1 LLTARRGD
9 AMEASFDFRN
19 LFVLDLANNHQGS
32 VDHGLEVIRRHAEV
46 VHKHGVRAAIKFQ
59 FRDLDTFIH
68 PSHACESN
76 NKHIPRFLSTQL
88 GQKNYGRLLDEVR
101 QQGLYAMC
109 TPFDEASA
117 ALIGA
122 MGFDLIKVASCSAK
136 DWPLI
141 EAVAETNLPVVFSTG
156 GLEIHDVDN
165 LVVFGEHRA
174 LNLALMHC
182 VSIYPTPPEACNL
195 LNIAMLRERYPSMC
209 IGWSTHE
216 QPDTVAP
223 VQMAVAYGALLF
235 ERHIG
240 VANEVVKL
248 NAYSA
253 TPEQIDRWFEAW
265 KMAQT
270 LAGAFDRQKALDIE
284 VDALRSLQRGIFAT
298 RPLKAGDLLEREDVF
313 FAMPIQVGQ
322 LDSGQFGGGIVLRN
336 DVEQGGPL
344 LAGEVILPEL
354 SDGQKLKR
362 YVHQIRAILNI
373 AGIKLGPEFYVEY
386 SHHYGIPNF
395 GRTGCV
401 LIDCVNREYCK
412 KILVQLPGQSHPYHF
427 HRLKEETF
435 QVLWGEMYLTIDG
448 EERLLRPGAT
458 AVVLPGAWHKFR
470 TERGCVVEEISTT
483 HHNNDSVYKDSAIN
497 KLPREERKTVVK
509 HWGRFEIN

>member
-1 LLTARRGD
+1 
-9 AMEASFDFRN
+9 MEASFDFRN

-32 VDHGLEVIRRHAEV
+32 VEHGLEVIRRHAEV

-59 FRDLDTFIH
+59 FRDLDSFIH
-68 PSHACESN
+68 PNHARDSN
-76 NKHIPRFLSTQL
+76 NKHIPRFLSTRLSRQDF
-88 GQKNYGRLLDEVR
+88 GRLFDEVKR
-101 QQGLYAMC
+101 QGMYTMC

-117 ALIGA
+117 NLIVE

-141 EAVAETNLPVVFSTG
+141 ETVAETNLPAVFSTG
-156 GLEIHDVDN
+156 GLEIQDVDN

-195 LNIAMLRERYPSMC
+195 LNIAMLRKRYPSIC

-216 QPDTVAP
+216 DPDATAP

-240 VANEVVKL
+240 VATDAIKL

-253 TPEQIDRWFEAW
+253 TPDQTGRWLDAW
-265 KMAQT
+265 ELAQA
-270 LAGAFDRQKALDIE
+270 LAGSYERKNALAE
-284 VDALRSLQRGIFAT
+284 EAEALRSLQRGVFAK
-298 RPLKAGDLLEREDVF
+298 RPLKAGELLEREDVF
-313 FAMPIQVGQ
+313 FAMPMQDGQ
-322 LDSGQFGGGIVLRN
+322 LDSGRFGGGIVLTKDIDQDGALMEN
-336 DVEQGGPL
+336 N
-344 LAGEVILPEL
+344 AILPEL

-435 QVLWGEMYLTIDG
+435 QVLWGEMYLDIGGD
-448 EERLLRPGAT
+448 ERLLRPGDT

-483 HHNNDSVYKDSAIN
+483 HHNNDSVYKDPSIN
-497 KLPREERKTVVK
+497 KLPREERKTIVK
-509 HWGRFEIN
+509 HWGRFEIA

>member
-1 LLTARRGD
+1 
-9 AMEASFDFRN
+9 MEANFDFRN

-32 VDHGLEVIRRHAEV
+32 VEHGLEVIRRHANA
-46 VHKHGVRAAIKFQ
+46 VHKHGVRAAVKFQ
-59 FRDLDTFIH
+59 FRDLETFVH
-68 PSHACESN
+68 PSHAHAST
-76 NKHIPRFLSTQL
+76 NKHIPRFLATRLSRDD
-88 GQKNYGRLLDEVR
+88 YGKLFDEVKR
-101 QQGLYAMC
+101 QGLYTMS
-109 TPFDEASA
+109 TPFDESSA
-117 ALIGA
+117 TTIAE

-156 GLEIHDVDN
+156 GLEIADVDN
-165 LVVFGEHRA
+165 LVMFGEHRA

-195 LNIAMLRERYPSMC
+195 MNIAMLRKRYPSTC

-216 QPDTVAP
+216 DPDAVAP
-223 VQMAVAYGALLF
+223 VQMAAAYGALLF

-240 VANEVVKL
+240 LPTDTIKL
-248 NAYSA
+248 NAYSS
-253 TPEQIDRWFEAW
+253 TPEQTDRWIEAW
-265 KMAQT
+265 KIAQC
-270 LAGAFDRQKALDIE
+270 LAGAYDRKPALAE
-284 VDALRSLQRGIFAT
+284 EAEALRSLQRGVFAKK
-298 RPLKAGDLLEREDVF
+298 PLKAGDLLEREDVF
-313 FAMPIQVGQ
+313 FAMPMQEGQ
-322 LDSGQFGGGIVLRN
+322 LDSGRFVGGIILTQ
-336 DVEQGGPL
+336 DVSPDGPL
-344 LAGEVILPEL
+344 MENGLILPEL

-362 YVHQIRAILNI
+362 YVHQIRAVLNI

-435 QVLWGEMYLTIDG
+435 QVLWGEVFLDIDG
-448 EERLLRPGAT
+448 EERVLRPGDT

-470 TERGCVVEEISTT
+470 TDRGCVVEEISTT
-483 HHNNDSVYKDSAIN
+483 HHNNDSVYKDPAIN
-497 KLPREERKTVVK
+497 KLAREERKTVVK

>member
-1 LLTARRGD
+1 
-9 AMEASFDFRN
+9 MEASFDFRN

-32 VDHGLEVIRRHAEV
+32 VEHGLEVIRQHAEV
-46 VHKHGVRAAIKFQ
+46 VRKHGVRAAIKFQ
-59 FRDLDTFIH
+59 FRDLDSFIH
-68 PSHACESN
+68 PRHARDSN
-76 NKHIPRFLSTQL
+76 NKHIPRFLST
-88 GQKNYGRLLDEVR
+88 RLSQQDYERLFDEVR
-101 QQGLYAMC
+101 RQELYTMC

-117 ALIGA
+117 ALIA
-122 MGFDLIKVASCSAK
+122 EMGFDVIKVASCSAK

-141 EAVAETNLPVVFSTG
+141 ETVAETNLPVVFSTG
-156 GLEIHDVDN
+156 GLEIADVDN

-182 VSIYPTPPEACNL
+182 VSIYPTPPEAFNL
-195 LNIAMLRERYPSMC
+195 LNIAMLRKRYPSIC

-216 QPDTVAP
+216 DPNATTP
-223 VQMAVAYGALLF
+223 IQMAVAYGALLF
-235 ERHIG
+235 ERHVG
-240 VANEVVKL
+240 VTTDTIKL

-253 TPEQIDRWFEAW
+253 TPEQTDRWLEAW
-265 KMAQT
+265 KLAQA
-270 LAGAFDRQKALDIE
+270 LAGSHERQKALKE
-284 VDALRSLQRGIFAT
+284 EADALRSLQRGVFAK
-298 RPLKAGDLLEREDVF
+298 RALKVGELLEREDVF
-313 FAMPIQVGQ
+313 LAMPMQEGQ
-322 LDSGQFGGGIVLRN
+322 LDSGRFGGGIIATK
-336 DVEQGGPL
+336 DIDKDGPL
-344 LAGEVILPEL
+344 MEGDVILPEL

-362 YVHQIRAILNI
+362 YVHHVKAILNI

-401 LIDCVNREYCK
+401 LIDCVNRDYCK

-435 QVLWGEMYLTIDG
+435 QVLWGEMYLDLDG
-448 EERLLRPGAT
+448 DERLLRPGDT

-483 HHNNDSVYKDSAIN
+483 HHNNDSVYKDPAIN

-509 HWGRFEIN
+509 HWGRFEIA

>member
-1 LLTARRGD
+1 
-9 AMEASFDFRN
+9 MEASFDYRN

-32 VDHGLEVIRRHAEV
+32 VEHGLDVIRRHAEV
-46 VHKHGVRAAIKFQ
+46 VRKHGVRAAIKFQ

-68 PSHACESN
+68 PSHARESN
-76 NKHIPRFLSTQL
+76 NKHIPRFVSTRLSRQD
-88 GQKNYGRLLDEVR
+88 YGRLLDEVKR
-101 QQGLYAMC
+101 QGLYTMC

-117 ALIGA
+117 ALIA
-122 MGFDLIKVASCSAK
+122 EMGFDLIKVASCSAK

-156 GLEIHDVDN
+156 GLEIQDVDN

-195 LNIAMLRERYPSMC
+195 LNIAMLRKRYPSIC

-216 QPDTVAP
+216 DPDAAAP

-240 VANEVVKL
+240 VATDTIKL

-253 TPEQIDRWFEAW
+253 TPAQTDRWIEAW
-265 KMAQT
+265 KMAQA
-270 LAGAFDRQKALDIE
+270 LAGSYERKPALAE
-284 VDALRSLQRGIFAT
+284 EAEALRSLQRGVFAK
-298 RPLKAGDLLEREDVF
+298 RPLKAGELLEREDVF
-313 FAMPIQVGQ
+313 FAMPMQDSQ
-322 LDSGQFGGGIVLRN
+322 LDSGRFGGGIIATK
-336 DVEQGGPL
+336 DIEPDGPL
-344 LAGEVILPEL
+344 MEADVILPEM

-362 YVHQIRAILNI
+362 YVHHVKAILNI

-395 GRTGCV
+395 ARTGCV

-435 QVLWGEMYLTIDG
+435 QVLWGEMFLDIDG
-448 EERLLRPGAT
+448 EERLLRPGDT

-470 TERGCVVEEISTT
+470 TDRGCVVEEISTT
-483 HHNNDSVYKDSAIN
+483 HHNNDSVYKDAAIN

-509 HWGRFEIN
+509 HWGRFEIA

>member
-1 LLTARRGD
+1 
-9 AMEASFDFRN
+9 MEASFDFRN
-19 LFVLDLANNHQGS
+19 LFILDLANNHQGS
-32 VDHGLEVIRRHAEV
+32 VEHGLEVIRRHAEI
-46 VHKHGVRAAIKFQ
+46 VHKHGVRAVIKFQ
-59 FRDLDTFIH
+59 FRDLDSFIH
-68 PSHACESN
+68 PTHARASA
-76 NKHIPRFLSTQL
+76 NKHIPRFLSTRL
-88 GQKNYGRLLDEVR
+88 SREDFGRLFDEVKR
-101 QQGLYAMC
+101 QGLYTMC
-109 TPFDEASA
+109 TPFDETSA
-117 ALIGA
+117 GLIA
-122 MGFDLIKVASCSAK
+122 EMGFDLIKVASCSAK

-141 EAVAETNLPVVFSTG
+141 ETVSETNLPVVLSTG
-156 GLEIHDVDN
+156 GLEIGDVDN

-195 LNIAMLRERYPSMC
+195 LNIAMLRKRYPSIC

-216 QPDTVAP
+216 DPNAVAP

-240 VANEVVKL
+240 VATDGIKL

-253 TPEQIDRWFEAW
+253 TPEQTDRWLEAW
-265 KMAQT
+265 KLAQA
-270 LAGAFDRQKALDIE
+270 LAGSYERQAALKE
-284 VDALRSLQRGIFAT
+284 EAEALRSLQRGVYAK
-298 RPLKAGDLLEREDVF
+298 RPLKSGDLLEREDVY
-313 FAMPIQVGQ
+313 FAMPIEDGQ
-322 LDSGQFGGGIVLRN
+322 LDSGRFGGGIVLTN
-336 DVEQGGPL
+336 DIEQDRPL
-344 LAGEVILPEL
+344 MESDAILPEL

-435 QVLWGEMYLTIDG
+435 QVLWGEIFLDIDG
-448 EERLLRPGAT
+448 EERLLRPGDT

-483 HHNNDSVYKDSAIN
+483 HHNNDSVYKDPAIN
-497 KLPREERKTVVK
+497 KLAREERKTVVK

>member
-1 LLTARRGD
+1 
-9 AMEASFDFRN
+9 
-19 LFVLDLANNHQGS
+19 
-32 VDHGLEVIRRHAEV
+32 
-46 VHKHGVRAAIKFQ
+46 
-59 FRDLDTFIH
+59 
-68 PSHACESN
+68 
-76 NKHIPRFLSTQL
+76 
-88 GQKNYGRLLDEVR
+88 
-101 QQGLYAMC
+101 
-109 TPFDEASA
+109 
-117 ALIGA
+117 
-122 MGFDLIKVASCSAK
+122 
-136 DWPLI
+136 
-141 EAVAETNLPVVFSTG
+141 VVFSTG
-156 GLEIHDVDN
+156 GLEINDVDN
-165 LVVFGEHRA
+165 LVVFSEHRA

-195 LNIAMLRERYPSMC
+195 LNIAMLRKRYPSIC

-216 QPDTVAP
+216 DPDASAP

-240 VANEVVKL
+240 VATDAIKL

-253 TPEQIDRWFEAW
+253 TPEQTDRWIEAW
-265 KMAQT
+265 KLAQA
-270 LAGAFDRQKALDIE
+270 LAGSYERQEALDE
-284 VDALRSLQRGIFAT
+284 EAGALRSLQRGVFAS
-298 RPLKAGDLLEREDVF
+298 RPLKAGELLERDDVF
-313 FAMPIQVGQ
+313 FAMPMQEGL
-322 LDSGQFGGGIVLRN
+322 LDSGRFGGGIIATK
-336 DVEQGGPL
+336 DIDKDGPL
-344 LAGEVILPEL
+344 MESDVILPEL
-354 SDGQKLKR
+354 SDGQKLKG
-362 YVHQIRAILNI
+362 YVHHVKAILNI

-435 QVLWGEMYLTIDG
+435 QVLWGEMYLDIDG
-448 EERLLRPGAT
+448 DERLLRPGDT

-470 TERGCVVEEISTT
+470 TDRGCVVEEISTT
-483 HHNNDSVYKDSAIN
+483 HHNNDSVYKDSSIN

>member
-1 LLTARRGD
+1 
-9 AMEASFDFRN
+9 MESRFDFRN

-59 FRDLDTFIH
+59 FRELESFVH
-68 PSHACESN
+68 PNHARDSD
-76 NKHIPRFLSTQL
+76 NKHIPRFLAT
-88 GQKNYGRLLDEVR
+88 RLDRQAHERLFEEVKR
-101 QQGLYAMC
+101 QGLYTMC
-109 TPFDEASA
+109 TPFDEASVG
-117 ALIGA
+117 LITE
-122 MGFDLIKVASCSAK
+122 MGFDLIKVASCSAR
-136 DWPLI
+136 DWPLV
-141 EAVAETNLPVVFSTG
+141 ETVADCNVPVVFSTG
-156 GLEIHDVDN
+156 GLEIEDIDN

-174 LNLALMHC
+174 LDIALMHC

-195 LNIAMLRERYPSMC
+195 ANIAMLRKRYPSIC
-209 IGWSTHE
+209 VGWSTHE
-216 QPDTVAP
+216 VPDAVAP

-240 VANEVVKL
+240 LATDGIKL

-253 TPEQIDRWFEAW
+253 TPEQTDRWLQAW
-265 KMAQT
+265 KLAQDMA
-270 LAGAFDRQKALDIE
+270 GSYDRKTALDE
-284 VDALRSLQRGIFAT
+284 EAEALRSLQRGVFAK
-298 RPLKAGDLLEREDVF
+298 RSLKTGDLLEREDVF
-313 FAMPIQVGQ
+313 FAMPVQEGQVN
-322 LDSGQFGGGIVLRN
+322 SGQFRGGIVLTQ
-336 DVEQGGPL
+336 DVGL
-344 LAGEVILPEL
+344 GEALMQEGLILPEL

-362 YVHQIRAILNI
+362 YVHQVKAILNI

-395 GRTGCV
+395 ARTGCV

-412 KILVQLPGQSHPYHF
+412 KILVQLPAQSHPYHF

-435 QVLWGEMYLTIDG
+435 QVLWGEMYLDIDG
-448 EERLLRPGAT
+448 EERLLRPGDT

-470 TERGCVVEEISTT
+470 TDTGCVVEEISTT
-483 HHNNDSVYKDSAIN
+483 HHNNDSVYKDPAIN

>member
-1 LLTARRGD
+1 
-9 AMEASFDFRN
+9 MEATFDFRN
-19 LFVLDLANNHQGS
+19 LFILDLANNHQGS
-32 VDHGLEVIRRHAEV
+32 VEHGLDVIRRHAEV

-59 FRDLDTFIH
+59 FRDLDSFIH
-68 PSHACESN
+68 PN
-76 NKHIPRFLSTQL
+76 YRDGTDNKNASRFLSTQL
-88 GQKNYGRLLDEVR
+88 TQKEFGCLFDEVKR
-101 QQGLYAMC
+101 QGLYTMC
-109 TPFDEASA
+109 TPFDEISVKLVAE
-117 ALIGA
+117 

-141 EAVAETNLPVVFSTG
+141 EAVSESNLPVVFSTG
-156 GLEIHDVDN
+156 GLEIEDIDN
-165 LVVFGEHRA
+165 LVVFAEHRA
-174 LNLALMHC
+174 LDFALMHC
-182 VSIYPTPPEACNL
+182 VSIYPTPPTACNL
-195 LNIAMLRERYPSMC
+195 LNIAMLRKRYPNLC

-216 QPDTVAP
+216 EPDSTAP
-223 VQMAVAYGALLF
+223 IQMAVAYGGLLF

-240 VANEVVKL
+240 VGNDCIKL

-253 TPEQIDRWFEAW
+253 TPEQTDRWLSAW
-265 KMAQT
+265 KEAQT
-270 LAGAFDRQKALDIE
+270 LAGSYDRQKALDQE
-284 VDALRSLQRGIFAT
+284 VVALRSLQRGVFAK
-298 RPLKAGDLLEREDVF
+298 RLLKAGDLLEREDVF
-313 FAMPIQVGQ
+313 FAMPMKGGQ
-322 LDSGQFGGGIVLRN
+322 LDSGRFCGGIVLTKN
-336 DVEQGGPL
+336 LQKDAPL
-344 LAGEVILPEL
+344 MEDDLILPEL

-362 YVHQIRAILNI
+362 YVHQIRAVLNV

-435 QVLWGEMYLTIDG
+435 QVLWGEMYLDIDG
-448 EERLLRPGAT
+448 AERLLRPGDT

-470 TERGCVVEEISTT
+470 TECGCVVEEISTT
-483 HHNNDSVYKDSAIN
+483 HHNNDSIYKDRTIN
-497 KLPREERKTVVK
+497 KLPREERKTIVK